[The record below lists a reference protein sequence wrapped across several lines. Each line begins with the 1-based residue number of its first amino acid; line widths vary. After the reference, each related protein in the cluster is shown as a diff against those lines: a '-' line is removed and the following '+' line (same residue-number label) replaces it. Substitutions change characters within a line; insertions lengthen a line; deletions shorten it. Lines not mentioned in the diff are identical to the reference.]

1 MPKNSMLDKEI
12 LKYSRESSDLT
23 KKEKLFN
30 GISTHS
36 NTKVKR
42 KPYY

>member
-1 MPKNSMLDKEI
+1 MLDKEI

-30 GISTHS
+30 GITTQN
-36 NTKVKR
+36 NTKVKKR